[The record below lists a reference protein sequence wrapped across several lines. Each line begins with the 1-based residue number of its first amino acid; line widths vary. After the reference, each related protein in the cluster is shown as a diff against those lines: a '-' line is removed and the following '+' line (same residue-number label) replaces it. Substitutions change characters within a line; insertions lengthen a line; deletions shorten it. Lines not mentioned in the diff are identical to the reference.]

1 VFLLGVGAESLART
15 VPEPDEPVAAYEKP
29 IELAPRFSD
38 ARFYVSPL
46 YEELGIEVLAI
57 QHLRGY
63 KDLTESG

>member
-15 VPEPDEPVAAYEKP
+15 VPVLDAAVAVYDKS

-46 YEELGIEVLAI
+46 YDELGIEVLAI